1 MKSKKVYLILV
12 FLAFYSSYGQISGN
26 SVYGNNRY
34 SNENQKSFSLTDNAL
49 TFKVKVMM
57 NKKADRLT
65 ITLGVNEEASTVAT
79 CNSQINKRINDF
91 IAQISKIGIK
101 RDAIYVDFI
110 SQTKVYDY
118 TLSTNKAEEF
128 EKGFEIK
135 KNIIIA
141 TNNLKNIDAIIETA
155 SQFKI
160 YDIIKVDYFADNTN
174 EIYNTLFDDALK
186 IAESKKNKYLKSFSK
201 RSVGNPSATD
211 EFTIITPESQYKKY
225 EAFEGSELQTY
236 YDLSNAVMKKI
247 ARKNKTFYY
256 DGIAESDFDKVI
268 NSGTS
273 EVGMQ
278 FIVTLTITYKLDTS
292 L

>member
-110 SQTKVYDY
+110 SQTKVFDY